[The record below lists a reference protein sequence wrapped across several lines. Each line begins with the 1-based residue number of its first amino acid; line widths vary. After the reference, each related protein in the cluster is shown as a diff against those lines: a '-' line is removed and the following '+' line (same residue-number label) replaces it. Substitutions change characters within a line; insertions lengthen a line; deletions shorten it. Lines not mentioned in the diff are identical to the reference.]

1 MMVFVSAC
9 FVTAQV
15 KGDSTLRKAPAEL
28 TAEKVVNNYIE
39 AIGGKENLLKVKD
52 RTTVMAGTVMGKAI
66 KMTIYQKQPDKMRQ
80 IIDAGTFKQNIYFDG
95 KKGIME
101 AAGKKFDVKG
111 KELEKLKFESSL
123 YLLPELGSL
132 GIKLKLEGVA
142 NVNGKDA
149 YKIDMILPSGTTW
162 VQYYDPETWLKV
174 EESKEINT
182 PQGTFAQNTF
192 FSNYREVSGVKY
204 PFTVNQTMGKQKM
217 EFTVTLISV
226 NDGLSD
232 RLFSMN

>member
-1 MMVFVSAC
+1 MMVFVPAC
-9 FVTAQV
+9 FATAQV
-15 KGDSTLRKAPAEL
+15 KGDSTLRKAPAGL

-52 RTTVMAGTVMGKAI
+52 RTTVMAGNVMGKAI

-192 FSNYREVSGVKY
+192 FSNYRKVSGVKY

-232 RLFSMN
+232 RLFSVN